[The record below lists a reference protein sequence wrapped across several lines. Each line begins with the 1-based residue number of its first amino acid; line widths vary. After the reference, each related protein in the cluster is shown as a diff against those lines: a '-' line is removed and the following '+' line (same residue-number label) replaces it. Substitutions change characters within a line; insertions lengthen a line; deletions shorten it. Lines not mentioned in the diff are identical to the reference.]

1 MLVFLLLLGHHGHSK
16 AVGRDSQQRI
26 YQSRS
31 LLSRFRGFVSMNRMA
46 PPDKVVVHP
55 LVLLSI
61 VDHYSRVAKDTRKR
75 VVGVM
80 LGVKDSKGR
89 IDVTNSYAVPFEEDE
104 KDPSIWFLD
113 HSYHET
119 MFAMFK
125 KINAKE
131 LVVGWYSTGPKLREA
146 DLDIH
151 DLITNY
157 NPNPVLVIVDVQP
170 KELGIPTKAY
180 YCIDAVSEDGTQKA
194 QKTFMH
200 IQSEIGAYEAEE
212 IGVEH
217 LLRDVKDAKVS
228 TLADQVISKVHAL
241 KGLEERLK
249 EIKQYLDAVLSE
261 RLPINHE
268 IMGQLQDVFNL
279 LPNLNMEQMVTAFA
293 VKSND
298 MMLVMYLSSLVRSVV
313 ALHNL
318 INNKVVNKE
327 SERAKDAAEEGIA
340 APADKGKEK
349 GKETEKEKA

>member
-1 MLVFLLLLGHHGHSK
+1 
-16 AVGRDSQQRI
+16 
-26 YQSRS
+26 
-31 LLSRFRGFVSMNRMA
+31 MA

-55 LVLLSI
+55 LVLLSV

-75 VVGVM
+75 TVGVL
-80 LGVKDSKGR
+80 LGQSSKGR

-113 HSYHET
+113 HSYHEN
-119 MFAMFK
+119 MLSMFK

-131 LVVGWYSTGPKLREA
+131 VVVGWYSTGPKLREA

-151 DLITNY
+151 DLISNY

-170 KELGIPTKAY
+170 KELGIPTKTY
-180 YCIDAVSEDGTQKA
+180 FCIDEVREDCTQKA

-200 IQSEIGAYEAEE
+200 VQSEIDAYEAEE

-228 TLADQVISKVHAL
+228 TLADQVIGKVHAL
-241 KGLEERLK
+241 RGLEERLK
-249 EIKQYLDAVLSE
+249 EIRTYLDAVLSE

-268 IMGQLQDVFNL
+268 IMSQLQDVFNL
-279 LPNLNMEQMVTAFA
+279 LPNLNMEQMVTSFA

-298 MMLVMYLSSLVRSVV
+298 MMLVMYLSSVVRSVV

-340 APADKGKEK
+340 APSEKAKDKDKGKEK
-349 GKETEKEKA
+349 DAEKEKE